1 MLGLLA
7 LAQFEVRKMICKICG
22 KKAEYNEKLN
32 IYYCKE
38 HGFTTWIEDENIEL
52 EEMKVNAPQEI
63 VLG

>member
-1 MLGLLA
+1 
-7 LAQFEVRKMICKICG
+7 MICKICG

-38 HGFTTWIEDENIEL
+38 HGFTTWVENQEMEL
-52 EEMKVNAPQEI
+52 EEMKLDVGEEI